1 MSVTKEKIM
10 TRTKIRLDTLSDV
23 NQFVSEMSTLNEK
36 VWLEDD
42 EGNRV
47 SAKSLLGAI
56 YSLEWND
63 IYCYCQ
69 KDINMHLMPWA
80 I

>member
-1 MSVTKEKIM
+1 M
-10 TRTKIRLDTLSDV
+10 TRTKIRLDTMSDV
-23 NQFVSEMSTLNEK
+23 NRFVSAMTKVNEK

-56 YSLEWND
+56 YSME
-63 IYCYCQ
+63 
-69 KDINMHLMPWA
+69 
-80 I
+80 